1 MAKDSRLFIDKKMEV
16 CEMQKAN
23 VILSMVNQK
32 SRRDKNFKFT
42 RIYRNL
48 FNVDFY
54 LNAYAKMYSKEGNMT
69 QGVDGNTIDGFN
81 MGKVEKLITLLRDE
95 RYYPKPVRR
104 TYIPK
109 KNGKMRPLGIPCF
122 EDKLIQEVVRQI
134 LEAIYEPLFSDNSH
148 GFRPERSPH
157 TALKHVQKACK
168 SAAWMIEG
176 DITKCFECIDHEI
189 LLNILSKKIDDGRFI
204 ELIRRFLKAGYFEL
218 NATKHTFSGTPQGSI
233 ASPILANIYMNE
245 FDLFMDELIAK
256 YNKGNRR
263 TPSTEYRK
271 LESKRLN
278 ARRQGNFE
286 YAEQLLKEM
295 RTIPSV
301 DTMDDSFIRVG
312 FVRYADDFMISV
324 IGNKKLTE
332 TIKKEVSEFL
342 SDSLKL
348 TLNEDK
354 TLVTNLGTDKAR
366 FLGYEIARAK
376 DDTKVTKNTNGSTS
390 RSINGLIQLLVP
402 RDVIQRKISD
412 FSENG
417 RSCAHKARVNLP
429 VLDMINQYNAEIRG
443 LYYYYRLAAN
453 VSKRMYSFK
462 FVHYTS
468 LLKTIARKE
477 KKSVNA
483 VIRKYGIDV
492 PRKSGTGTKRVVGV
506 SYKTK
511 NGIKTMTYF
520 DESMKREDTPVINL
534 VDNAVDFKTN
544 CQLLTRLNAN
554 VCELCGSTENIEVHH
569 VRKLKDIHDKYKR
582 IGKPMPNWVLTMVK
596 MKRKTLAV
604 CSKCHDKVHAG
615 K

>member
-1 MAKDSRLFIDKKMEV
+1 
-16 CEMQKAN
+16 MQEAN
-23 VILSMVNQK
+23 MILSMVNQK
-32 SRRDKNFKFT
+32 SRHDKNYKFT

-48 FNVDFY
+48 FNADFY
-54 LNAYAKMYSKEGNMT
+54 LNAYAKMYAKEGNMT
-69 QGVDGNTIDGFN
+69 QGVDGKTIDGFN
-81 MGKVEKLITLLRDE
+81 MDKVENLIALLKDE

-122 EDKLIQEVVRQI
+122 EDKLVQEVVRQI
-134 LEAIYEPLFSDNSH
+134 LEAIYEPLFNDNSH

-157 TALKHVQKACK
+157 TALKHIQKVCK

-176 DITKCFECIDHEI
+176 DITKCFESIDHEI
-189 LLNILSKKIDDGRFI
+189 LLKILSKKIDDGRFI

-218 NATKHTFSGTPQGSI
+218 NTTKHTFSGTPQGSI

-245 FDLFMDELIAK
+245 FDSFMNDLIAK
-256 YNKGNRR
+256 YQKGKRR
-263 TPSTEYRK
+263 PVNPEYRK
-271 LESKRLN
+271 FEIKRLV

-286 YAEQLLKEM
+286 YAKQLLKEM
-295 RTIPSV
+295 RTIQSV
-301 DTMDDSFIRVG
+301 DTMDDSFIRIG
-312 FVRYADDFMISV
+312 YVRYADDFVISV
-324 IGNKKLTE
+324 IGNKRLAE
-332 TIKKEVSEFL
+332 TIKTEVSEFL
-342 SDSLKL
+342 SETLKL
-348 TLNEDK
+348 NLNDEK
-354 TLVTNLGTDKAR
+354 TLITNLNTGKAR

-376 DDTKVTKNTNGSTS
+376 DDTKVTKNANGVTS

-402 RDVIQRKISD
+402 RDVIQKRISD

-417 RSCAHKARVNLP
+417 KSCAHKARVNLP
-429 VLDMINQYNAEIRG
+429 VLDMLNQYNAEIRG

-453 VSKRMYSFK
+453 VSKRMYDFK

-483 VIRKYGIDV
+483 VIQKYGVDV
-492 PRKSGTGTKRVVGV
+492 PLKSGTGTKRVIGI

-511 NGIKTMTYF
+511 DGIKTMTYF
-520 DESMKREDTPVINL
+520 DESMKRDNTPVINL
-534 VDNAVDFKTN
+534 VDNMADYRKN

-582 IGKPMPNWVLTMVK
+582 IGKPIPLWVLTMVK
-596 MKRKTLAV
+596 MKRKTLVV
-604 CSKCHDKVHAG
+604 CNKCHDKVHAG

>member
-1 MAKDSRLFIDKKMEV
+1 MEV

-32 SRRDKNFKFT
+32 SRRNKDFEFS

-48 FNVDFY
+48 YNTDFY

-69 QGVDGNTIDGFN
+69 QGVDGKTIDGFN
-81 MGKVEKLITLLRDE
+81 MGKVEKLITLLKNE
-95 RYYPKPVRR
+95 RYYPKPTRR
-104 TYIPK
+104 VYIPK
-109 KNGKMRPLGIPCF
+109 KNSKMRPLGIPCF
-122 EDKLIQEVVRQI
+122 EDKLVQEVMRQI
-134 LEAIYEPLFSDNSH
+134 LEAIYEPLFSENSH
-148 GFRPERSPH
+148 GFRPGKSPH
-157 TALKHVQKACK
+157 TALKHIQKVCK

-176 DITKCFECIDHEI
+176 DITKCFENIDHEI
-189 LLNILSKKIDDGRFI
+189 LLKILSKKIDDGRFI

-218 NATKHTFSGTPQGSI
+218 NQTNHTFSGTPQGSI
-233 ASPILANIYMNE
+233 ISPILANIYMNE
-245 FDLFMDELIAK
+245 FDSFMVDLIAK
-256 YNKGNRR
+256 YEKGQRR
-263 TPSTEYRK
+263 KPNPEYRK

-278 ARRQGNFE
+278 ARRHGNFE
-286 YAEQLLKEM
+286 LAKQLLKEM

-301 DTMDDSFIRVG
+301 DTMDKNFIRVG
-312 FVRYADDFMISV
+312 YVRYADDFIISV
-324 IGNKKLTE
+324 IGNKKLAE
-332 TIKKEVSEFL
+332 TIKTEVSEFL
-342 SDSLKL
+342 LNTLKL
-348 TLNEDK
+348 NLNEEK
-354 TLVTNLGTDKAR
+354 TLITNLGTGKAR

-376 DDTKVTKNTNGSTS
+376 DNTKVTKNTNGSAS

-402 RDVIQRKISD
+402 RDVIQKKITD
-412 FSENG
+412 FSEKG

-453 VSKRMYSFK
+453 VSKRMYAFK

-483 VIRKYGIDV
+483 VIKKYGIDV
-492 PRKSGTGTKRVVGV
+492 PRKSGTGAKRVVGV

-511 NGIKTMTYF
+511 KGIKIMTYF
-520 DESMKREDTPVINL
+520 DESMKRDDTPVINL
-534 VDNAVDFKTN
+534 VDHATYYPQN
-544 CQLLTRLNAN
+544 CQLITRLNAS
-554 VCELCGSTENIEVHH
+554 VCEMCGSTENIEVHH
-569 VRKLKDIHDKYKR
+569 VRRLKDIHDKYKR
-582 IGKPMPNWVLTMVK
+582 IGKPLPSWVLTMVK
-596 MKRKTLAV
+596 MKRKTLIL